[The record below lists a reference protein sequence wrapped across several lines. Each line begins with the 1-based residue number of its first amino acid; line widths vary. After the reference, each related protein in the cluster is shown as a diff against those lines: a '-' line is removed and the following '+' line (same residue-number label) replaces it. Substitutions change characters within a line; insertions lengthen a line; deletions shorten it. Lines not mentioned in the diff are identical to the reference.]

1 MSGTQIKPPI
11 IRTYQNKFN
20 VAFEEEDRKKS
31 REERQAKKV
40 MLSESENSFKPS
52 DSLNLSIGQ
61 TPDYEKQTLLM
72 NDKNEIEPKYLH
84 RKYTED
90 LGVNIKN
97 LFFEMLEMLANGKN
111 PVPYAMSEP
120 NKQFAFSV
128 MILMIGVLMLFFSN
142 LMI

>member
-11 IRTYQNKFN
+11 ISTYQNKFN
-20 VAFEEEDRKKS
+20 KAFEEEDRKKKG
-31 REERQAKKV
+31 KKV
-40 MLSESENSFKPS
+40 ILSESETSFKPS

-111 PVPYAMSEP
+111 PVPYAMSDP

-128 MILMIGVLMLFFSN
+128 MILIIGVLMLFFSN

>member
-20 VAFEEEDRKKS
+20 VAFEDEDKKKA
-31 REERQAKKV
+31 EKEKQAKKA
-40 MLSESENSFKPS
+40 MQSDSENSVKPS

-61 TPDYEKQTLLM
+61 TPNYEKQTLLM

-90 LGVNIKN
+90 LGINIKN
-97 LFFEMLEMLANGKN
+97 LFFEMLEMLANGNN
-111 PVPYAMSEP
+111 PIPYVMSDP

-128 MILMIGVLMLFFSN
+128 MILIIGVLMLFFSN

>member
-20 VAFEEEDRKKS
+20 VAFEEEDRKKK
-31 REERQAKKV
+31 AKKV
-40 MLSESENSFKPS
+40 ILSESETSFKPS

-90 LGVNIKN
+90 LGINIKN

-111 PVPYAMSEP
+111 PVPYAMSDP

-128 MILMIGVLMLFFSN
+128 MILIIGVLMLFFSN

>member
-1 MSGTQIKPPI
+1 MSRPQIRPPVI
-11 IRTYQNKFN
+11 NTYQNKFN
-20 VAFEEEDRKKS
+20 KAFEEEDIKKK
-31 REERQAKKV
+31 AKKV
-40 MLSESENSFKPS
+40 MQSESKNIVKPF
-52 DSLNLSIGQ
+52 DSLNLSIAQ

-90 LGVNIKN
+90 LGVNMKN
-97 LFFEMLEMLANGKN
+97 LFFEMLEMLADGKN
-111 PVPYAMSEP
+111 PIPYVMTDP

-128 MILMIGVLMLFFSN
+128 MILIIGVLMLFFSN

>member
-20 VAFEEEDRKKS
+20 VAFEEEDRKKK
-31 REERQAKKV
+31 AKKV
-40 MLSESENSFKPS
+40 ILSESETSFKPS

-111 PVPYAMSEP
+111 PVPYAMSDP

-128 MILMIGVLMLFFSN
+128 MILIIGVLMLFFSN

>member
-1 MSGTQIKPPI
+1 MSRPQIRPPI
-11 IRTYQNKFN
+11 ISTYQNKFN
-20 VAFEEEDRKKS
+20 KAFEEEDARKQS
-31 REERQAKKV
+31 KKV
-40 MLSESENSFKPS
+40 MQSESKNVVKPS

-61 TPDYEKQTLLM
+61 TADYEKQTLLM

-90 LGVNIKN
+90 LGINMKN
-97 LFFEMLEMLANGKN
+97 LFFEMLEMLADGKN

>member
-11 IRTYQNKFN
+11 ISTYQNKFN
-20 VAFEEEDRKKS
+20 KAFEEEDRKKKG
-31 REERQAKKV
+31 KKV
-40 MLSESENSFKPS
+40 ILSESETSFKPS

-90 LGVNIKN
+90 LGINIKN
-97 LFFEMLEMLANGKN
+97 LFFEMLEMLANGNN
-111 PVPYAMSEP
+111 PIPYVMSDP

-128 MILMIGVLMLFFSN
+128 MILIIGVLMLFFSN

>member
-20 VAFEEEDRKKS
+20 KAFEEEDARK
-31 REERQAKKV
+31 QAKKV
-40 MLSESENSFKPS
+40 MISESENYFKPS

-72 NDKNEIEPKYLH
+72 NDNNEIEPKYLH

-90 LGVNIKN
+90 LGINIKN

>member
-11 IRTYQNKFN
+11 ISTYQNKFN
-20 VAFEEEDRKKS
+20 KAFEEEDAKK
-31 REERQAKKV
+31 QAKKV
-40 MLSESENSFKPS
+40 MLNESANSVKPS

-61 TPDYEKQTLLM
+61 TSDYENETLLM
-72 NDKNEIEPKYLH
+72 NNKNEVEPKYLH

-90 LGVNIKN
+90 LGINIKN
-97 LFFEMLEMLANGKN
+97 LFFEMLEMLADGKN
-111 PVPYAMSEP
+111 PVSYAMSEP